1 MLVEQFEI
9 NKDGFLKLKEFVK
22 TLANPFE
29 YVIQIISKDKARSN
43 RQQNWYFGMLM
54 PAIRYFLTEEWDN
67 IKDNDSMHKQIE
79 YTLSEIYYEDKIYS
93 VKDKNG
99 REMKYTKLSIAFYNM
114 SHKKFQDYL
123 NKILINLSRFTGFE
137 AVSLEELIKE
147 YCTQIGEEYKPY
159 KR

>member
-67 IKDNDSMHKQIE
+67 IKDND
-79 YTLSEIYYEDKIYS
+79 
-93 VKDKNG
+93 
-99 REMKYTKLSIAFYNM
+99 
-114 SHKKFQDYL
+114 
-123 NKILINLSRFTGFE
+123 
-137 AVSLEELIKE
+137 
-147 YCTQIGEEYKPY
+147 
-159 KR
+159 